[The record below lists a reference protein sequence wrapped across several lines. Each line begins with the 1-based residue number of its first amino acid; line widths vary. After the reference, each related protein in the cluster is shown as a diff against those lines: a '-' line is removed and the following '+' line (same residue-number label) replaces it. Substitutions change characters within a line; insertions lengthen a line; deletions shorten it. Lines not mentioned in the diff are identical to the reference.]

1 MKPTQRIVFERC
13 GLSKQDKLQ
22 KAVEAVEAFIK
33 AGRKVPRLFGREL
46 VEAIAVVDRER
57 VKIWREET

>member
-1 MKPTQRIVFERC
+1 MSKQ
-13 GLSKQDKLQ
+13 LSKQDRLQ

-46 VEAIAVVDRER
+46 VEQEPGEENRHPPSLTSHGDR
-57 VKIWREET
+57 